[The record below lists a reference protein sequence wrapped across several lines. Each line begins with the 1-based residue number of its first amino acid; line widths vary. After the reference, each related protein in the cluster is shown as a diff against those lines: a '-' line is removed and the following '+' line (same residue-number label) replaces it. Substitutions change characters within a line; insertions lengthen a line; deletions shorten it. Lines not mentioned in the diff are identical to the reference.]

1 MRAEFWEEA
10 LIVIYFFYGLAF
22 YSMGLALLVESGR
35 ASELSLA
42 RSIRLLA
49 GFGLLHGF
57 HEWLDMLARGLEI
70 HYQKSFPAWLGWLHV
85 SVLATSFLALLIFGE
100 SLLKRKRGNYA
111 FAWRLTIGAITWYT
125 VSAIIIQ
132 IIYDLDDTEWLTA
145 ADVLARYVIGIPGA
159 VLACIAL
166 LQQRA
171 AFREGEMARFV
182 QDLTLA
188 AIALGLYGVVGQLF
202 TKESQLFP
210 STILNS
216 DFFLETFGFPIQ
228 LFRALLAALVT
239 YFMIHVLRALE
250 VENRQKLD
258 AIREEQRAVEE
269 RSREELTR
277 LNSEL
282 QAANEETARLLQ
294 EVQSRDARR
303 GVLLKHIT
311 AAQEAERRRIA
322 RELHDDT
329 GQALTALA
337 MGLRGTIS
345 LVEKT
350 KDERVARY
358 LGDLETIANTTLG
371 SLRILIN
378 DLRPPQLDDM
388 GLVAAIRWLVG
399 RINERGMVAV
409 TLDVLGDPLPLPQEV
424 ETTLF
429 RIIQEGLNNI
439 IKHAQA
445 EHAWVKLDFRD
456 GLTLTVQ
463 DDGIGFDPES
473 VFSQDPARKSWGLLG
488 MQERA
493 NLINAQLSFASQ
505 PNQGAT
511 LTIYL
516 DTTSLTS
523 GVEGVA

>member
-1 MRAEFWEEA
+1 MRAEFWDEA
-10 LIVIYFFYGLAF
+10 LIAIYFFYGLAF

-49 GFGLLHGF
+49 GFGLLHGS
-57 HEWLDMLARGLEI
+57 HEWLDMLARGLVTYYD
-70 HYQKSFPAWLGWLHV
+70 HPFPAWAGWLRV
-85 SVLATSFLALLIFGE
+85 SVLVTSFLALLIFGE

-111 FAWRLTIGAITWYT
+111 FAWRLTISAIAWYT

-132 IIYDLDDTEWLTA
+132 VIYNLDDTEWLTA

-159 VLACIAL
+159 ILACIAL

-171 AFREGEMARFV
+171 AFREGEMARFA

-202 TKESQLFP
+202 TQESKLFP
-210 STILNS
+210 STTLNS
-216 DFFLETFGFPIQ
+216 AFFQETFGFPIQ
-228 LFRALLAALVT
+228 LFRGLLAGVVT

-258 AIREEQRAVEE
+258 AIREAQRAAEE
-269 RSREELTR
+269 RSHEELTR

-311 AAQEAERRRIA
+311 AAQESERRRIA

-337 MGLRGTIS
+337 MGLRGTIG

-350 KDERVARY
+350 NDERIVRY
-358 LGDLETIANTTLG
+358 LSDLEAIANTTLG

-399 RINERGMVAV
+399 RINERGTVAV
-409 TLDVLGDPLPLPQEV
+409 TLDVYGDPLTLPQEV

-429 RIIQEGLNNI
+429 RIVQEGLNNI

-445 EHAWVKLDFRD
+445 AHAWVKLDFQD

-463 DDGIGFDPES
+463 DDGIGFSPES
-473 VFSQDPARKSWGLLG
+473 VFNQDLARKSWGLLG

-493 NLINAQLSFASQ
+493 NLIDAQLTFASELH
-505 PNQGAT
+505 QGTT

-516 DTTSLTS
+516 ATASLENA
-523 GVEGVA
+523 VEVQE